1 MNPQISNNISSLKT
15 IGRQCTLGL
24 MALVATTASV
34 LTAQSASAQVTQTK
48 YDEQYT
54 TAPSDLLRL
63 DFQTWNMFNS
73 VVNVE
78 RQKLSTL
85 ERPQADLSK
94 LRWGGGV
101 QDVEVFFINEG
112 ASYRNQLFYSVD
124 GGTSKNMIFGDISS
138 PLSILSNS
146 NGPLK
151 LGQGSSLGSF
161 TGNTFIDFFVKS
173 DGANGGQNYLGF
185 DPDQNPG
192 SSKGLSH
199 VIGYTFG
206 DYLLLGFEDIIG
218 GGDLDFNDVVF
229 VVKGVTTSASV
240 PEPSLMI
247 GLIATGAMALLRKR
261 AQNSEV

>member
-1 MNPQISNNISSLKT
+1 MNAQISNNISSLKT

-34 LTAQSASAQVTQTK
+34 FTAQSAAAQVTQSK
-48 YDEQYT
+48 YDAQYT
-54 TAPSDLLRL
+54 DAPSSLLRL
-63 DFQTWNMFNS
+63 DFDTWNMFNS

-78 RQKLSTL
+78 RQELTTL
-85 ERPQADLSK
+85 DRPQADLSK

-112 ASYRNQLFYSVD
+112 AGYRNQLFYSVD
-124 GGTSKNMIFGDISS
+124 GGTSKNMIFDDISS
-138 PLSILSNS
+138 PLSILPED
-146 NGPLK
+146 GPMK
-151 LGQGSSLGSF
+151 LGQGTSLGSF

-173 DGANGGQNYLGF
+173 NGARGGQHFLGF
-185 DPDQNPG
+185 DPDQNPNK
-192 SSKGLSH
+192 SKGLSH
-199 VIGYTFG
+199 VIGYTFD

-229 VVKGVTTSASV
+229 VVKGVKTTI

-247 GLIATGAMALLRKR
+247 GLIATGAMVVLRKR
-261 AQNSEV
+261 HHNSEV

>member
-1 MNPQISNNISSLKT
+1 MNAQISDKISSCKT
-15 IGRQCTLGL
+15 IGRHCTLGL
-24 MALVATTASV
+24 MALAATTASV
-34 LTAQSASAQVTQTK
+34 FAAQSASAQVTQSQ
-48 YDEQYT
+48 YEAQYT
-54 TAPSDLLRL
+54 SSPSDLLRL
-63 DFQTWNMFNS
+63 DFDTWNLFNS

-85 ERPQADLSK
+85 QRPQADLSK

-112 ASYRNQLFYSVD
+112 AGYRNQLFYSVD

-138 PLSILSNS
+138 PLSLLSNS

-151 LGQGSSLGSF
+151 LGQGSNLGSF

-173 DGANGGQNYLGF
+173 DGANGGTNYLGF

-229 VVKGVTTSASV
+229 AVKGVTTSV

-247 GLIATGAMALLRKR
+247 GLIATGAMVVLRKR
-261 AQNSEV
+261 AHNSEV

>member
-1 MNPQISNNISSLKT
+1 MNAQISNNISSLKT

-34 LTAQSASAQVTQTK
+34 LTAQSASAQVTQTQ
-48 YDEQYT
+48 YDAQYT
-54 TAPSDLLRL
+54 SAPSSLLRL
-63 DFQTWNMFNS
+63 DFDTWNMFNS

-78 RQKLSTL
+78 RKKLNTL
-85 ERPQADLSK
+85 DRPQADLSK
-94 LRWGGGV
+94 LRWSGGV

-124 GGTSKNMIFGDISS
+124 GGTSKNMIFDDISS
-138 PLSILSNS
+138 PLSILHNS

-151 LGQGSSLGSF
+151 LGQGSNLGSF

-173 DGANGGQNYLGF
+173 NGANGGKNFLGF
-185 DPDQNPG
+185 DPEQNPG
-192 SSKGLSH
+192 GLSH
-199 VIGYTFG
+199 VIGYTFD

-229 VVKGVTTSASV
+229 VVKGVTTEASV

-247 GLIATGAMALLRKR
+247 GLIATGAMAGLRKR

>member
-1 MNPQISNNISSLKT
+1 MNAQISNNLSSLKT

-24 MALVATTASV
+24 MALAATTASV
-34 LTAQSASAQVTQTK
+34 FTAQSAAAQVTQTQ
-48 YDEQYT
+48 YDGQYNGS
-54 TAPSDLLRL
+54 SDLRL
-63 DFQTWNMFNS
+63 DFDTWNMFNS

-78 RQKLSTL
+78 RQKLTTL

-101 QDVEVFFINEG
+101 QDVKVFFINEG
-112 ASYRNQLFYSVD
+112 AGYRNQLFYSVD
-124 GGTSKNMIFGDISS
+124 GGTSKDMIFGDISS
-138 PLSILSNS
+138 PLSILPNS
-146 NGPLK
+146 NGPMK
-151 LGQGSSLGSF
+151 LGQGANLGSF

-173 DGANGGQNYLGF
+173 NGANGGQNYLGF

-229 VVKGVTTSASV
+229 AVKGVTTV

-247 GLIATGAMALLRKR
+247 GLLATGAMVVLRKR
-261 AQNSEV
+261 HQNSEV

>member
-1 MNPQISNNISSLKT
+1 MNAQISDNISSLKT

-34 LTAQSASAQVTQTK
+34 FTAQSATAQVTQSK
-48 YDEQYT
+48 YDAQYT
-54 TAPSDLLRL
+54 NAPSDLRL
-63 DFQTWNMFNS
+63 DFDTWNMFN
-73 VVNVE
+73 NVINGE
-78 RQKLSTL
+78 RKQLNTL
-85 ERPQADLSK
+85 DRPQADLSK
-94 LRWGGGV
+94 LRWDGGV

-112 ASYRNQLFYSVD
+112 AGYRNQLFYSVD
-124 GGTSKNMIFGDISS
+124 GGTSKNMIFDDISS

-146 NGPLK
+146 NGPMK
-151 LGQGSSLGSF
+151 LGQGSNLGSF

-173 DGANGGQNYLGF
+173 NGANGGKNFLGF
-185 DPDQNPG
+185 DPAQNPG

-199 VIGYTFG
+199 VIGYTFD

-229 VVKGVTTSASV
+229 VVKGVTTSV

-247 GLIATGAMALLRKR
+247 GLIATGAMVVLRKR
-261 AQNSEV
+261 HQNSEA